1 MSKYK
6 NNGNVREEVLKIT
19 AGNGVDVV
27 IDCVGAE
34 NTIYDSIRLLNKRG
48 ILVVVGL
55 FGTNI
60 KIPLVPSVTNE
71 YSIYGSLWGNYNELS
86 EVIFE
91 KENWWIV
98 LSKYEWKDSTDIADF
113 TKV

>member
-1 MSKYK
+1 M
-6 NNGNVREEVLKIT
+6 
-19 AGNGVDVV
+19 V

-34 NTIYDSIRLLNKRG
+34 NTIYDSIRFLNKRG

-86 EVIFE
+86 EVIE
-91 KENWWIV
+91 LAKEGKVKHGHGRISSPNTIAPAG
-98 LSKYEWKDSTDIADF
+98 LSLTLMNANIFPSS
-113 TKV
+113 

>member
-1 MSKYK
+1 M
-6 NNGNVREEVLKIT
+6 KIT
-19 AGNGVDVV
+19 AGKGVDVV

-34 NTIYDSIRLLNKRG
+34 NTIYDSIRFLNKRG

-86 EVIFE
+86 EVIE
-91 KENWWIV
+91 LAKEGKVKHHIQKFTLNEINKAIS
-98 LSKYEWKDSTDIADF
+98 LLKDGKILGRAVITPN
-113 TKV
+113 